1 MSEWTLPGPSEDGET
16 INSDWHANPQRRYR
30 RREHRSV
37 DDFET
42 LWVFVVN
49 HSGTKTSNQVRYGQR
64 WFLGAQVYWT
74 LIKRQMRVVLADKAA
89 QASANRINTYANLYV
104 QTPLKNAGGKND
116 SPLFILRRLLWCLLL
131 FSRPFFSL
139 LFCYLFV
146 SISIGALPDF
156 IIF

>member
-1 MSEWTLPGPSEDGET
+1 M
-16 INSDWHANPQRRYR
+16 
-30 RREHRSV
+30 
-37 DDFET
+37 DDFEK

-104 QTPLKNAGGKND
+104 QTPLKNAGEKRF
-116 SPLFILRRLLWCLLL
+116 SFVHFKKVVVVPLTFFPTFFFFYFAICL
-131 FSRPFFSL
+131 SQ
-139 LFCYLFV
+139 
-146 SISIGALPDF
+146 
-156 IIF
+156 